1 MVNEL
6 LGVVSS
12 VLHEMAG
19 DNGDETAS
27 PEGSTL
33 LALRDED
40 VKAWLE
46 ETVLTGP
53 ALRFLVRWCSYNDQD
68 PEEYMAQHVHDV
80 SLSEGDLEWVRKEPF
95 RRHCI
100 LVNALHQSDII
111 RPEQFGAAMLLKRIL
126 GCSFRASCHPPKD
139 TLAATVWEA
148 MVERAID
155 PGRQLAVVIEAE
167 FGVCVLA
174 VKLSPPEEP
183 VAGRTPSEGARPDAG
198 RFSGDFPV
206 KELQVFV
213 FHRSPSMS
221 LPARSTDG
229 RQQYT
234 LRLDH
239 ASQRLQLFRGVE
251 KDTFVNISK
260 GHGRPVGISIDLRRE
275 LRHGVPPSLSE
286 IRINKSVVK
295 HWEVYYVSHTGQ
307 TSGFH
312 LEKSSLELQL
322 SVTSAP
328 LVAPPAGFPWP
339 GGQPLAIVSVED
351 GVEARCNGSFRRRA
365 EIEAIDGI
373 VKQVLAGSDGKTS
386 ICLVTAFSAQQ
397 EELEKLASR
406 FTGCLVKVSNGR
418 LPEPVVDTDMCDL
431 VILSCVRRCEGAQ
444 VRMPPGLFFCCRC
457 LARRGL
463 IIVGHKQTLL
473 NMDEGTGLAVI
484 ANKSDYWV

>member
-1 MVNEL
+1 VVEEL
-6 LGVVSS
+6 LKVAHKK
-12 VLHEMAG
+12 VLELSG
-19 DNGDETAS
+19 DTGDEAAT
-27 PEGSTL
+27 PEGTTL

-53 ALRFLVRWCSYNDQD
+53 ALRFLVRWCRYNDQD

-80 SLSEGDLEWVRKEPF
+80 SLSERDLEWVRKEPF

-111 RPEQFGAAMLLKRIL
+111 KPEQFGAAMLLKRIL
-126 GCSFRASCHPPKD
+126 GISFRASRHPPKD

-155 PGRQLAVVIEAE
+155 PGRRLVVVVEAE
-167 FGVCVLA
+167 FGICVLA
-174 VKLSPPEEP
+174 IKILPPEGP
-183 VAGRTPSEGARPDAG
+183 VAGEGARPDVK

-221 LPARSTDG
+221 LSARSTNG
-229 RQQYT
+229 HQRYT

-239 ASQRLQLFRGVE
+239 ASQRLQLFRGDE
-251 KDTFVNISK
+251 KNTFVNIGK
-260 GHGRPVGISIDLRRE
+260 GDRRPVGISIDLTQE
-275 LRHGVPPSLSE
+275 LRHGVPPSLSDL
-286 IRINKSVVK
+286 RINKSIVN

-307 TSGFH
+307 TPGFL
-312 LEKSSLELQL
+312 LENSLELQM
-322 SVTSAP
+322 SVVSAP

-339 GGQPLAIVSVED
+339 RGQPIAIVSVED
-351 GVEARCNGSFRRRA
+351 GMEERCNGSFRRRS
-365 EIEAIDGI
+365 EIEKIDGI
-373 VKQVLAGSDGKTS
+373 VEQVLKSGKTS
-386 ICLVTAFSAQQ
+386 ICLIPAFSAQQ
-397 EELEKLASR
+397 EELEKMAAR

-463 IIVGHKQTLL
+463 IVVGHKQTLL
-473 NMDEGTGLAVI
+473 NLDDDAGLAVL
-484 ANKSDYWV
+484 ANKSDYWT